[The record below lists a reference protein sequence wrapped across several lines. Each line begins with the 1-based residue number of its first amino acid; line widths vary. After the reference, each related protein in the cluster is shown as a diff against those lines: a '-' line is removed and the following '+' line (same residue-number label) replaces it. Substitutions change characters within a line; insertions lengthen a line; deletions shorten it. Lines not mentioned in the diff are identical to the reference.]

1 MRLSYGRFPRG
12 QRERTKEEGKIKK
25 AARTALER
33 SLDWEDSCH
42 CLFAITDRQ
51 SNRMKTYLGLLG
63 LGALLFVQAVPLVG
77 QQIPASDL
85 PPPGTDTG
93 LEGKYDPQN
102 GIAQLIRDKS
112 SESAASK
119 IFEDEH
125 VLVFMPLPEE
135 EVVVPGHVLV
145 VPKRLGAR
153 NLLDLKPEE
162 MCALLAAVQK
172 AGIAQKNG
180 LGATGFRVQS
190 NNGLSSSQTVY
201 HSHFHVIPS
210 FGGKAPGTPAPRRKL
225 PEAEYNEIAAKL
237 RAAWP
242 K

>member
-1 MRLSYGRFPRG
+1 MNLKIYAMRNINMFFGLS
-12 QRERTKEEGKIKK
+12 
-25 AARTALER
+25 
-33 SLDWEDSCH
+33 
-42 CLFAITDRQ
+42 
-51 SNRMKTYLGLLG
+51 
-63 LGALLFVQAVPLVG
+63 ALLCVQAVPLAA
-77 QQIPASDL
+77 QQIPASEL
-85 PPPGTDTG
+85 PPAGTDTG

-102 GIAQLIRDKS
+102 GIAQLIGDKS
-112 SESAASK
+112 TTAAGSK
-119 IFEDEH
+119 IYENEN

-135 EVVVPGHVLV
+135 EVVAPGHVLV

-153 NLLDLKPEE
+153 NVLDLKPDE
-162 MCALLAAVQK
+162 MCEILATVQK
-172 AGIAQKNG
+172 AAIAQKKA

-225 PEAEYNEIAAKL
+225 PEAQYKEIAAKL

>member
-1 MRLSYGRFPRG
+1 
-12 QRERTKEEGKIKK
+12 
-25 AARTALER
+25 
-33 SLDWEDSCH
+33 
-42 CLFAITDRQ
+42 
-51 SNRMKTYLGLLG
+51 MKTYRGLLSVFF
-63 LGALLFVQAVPLVG
+63 ALSAVLFIQGVPLTA

-85 PPPGTDTG
+85 PAPGTDTG

-125 VLVFMPLPEE
+125 VLVFMPLPDE

-145 VPKRLGAR
+145 VPKRMGAR
-153 NLLDLKPEE
+153 NILDLKPEE
-162 MCALLAAVQK
+162 MCAVLAAVQK

-225 PEAEYNEIAAKL
+225 APEEYKSIGDKL

>member
-1 MRLSYGRFPRG
+1 MLV
-12 QRERTKEEGKIKK
+12 
-25 AARTALER
+25 
-33 SLDWEDSCH
+33 
-42 CLFAITDRQ
+42 
-51 SNRMKTYLGLLG
+51 G
-63 LGALLFVQAVPLVG
+63 LGALLIAQAVPLAA
-77 QQIPASDL
+77 QQIPAADL

-112 SESAASK
+112 AEAAVSK
-119 IFEDEH
+119 IFEDDR
-125 VLVFMPLPEE
+125 VLVFMPLPDE
-135 EVVVPGHVLV
+135 EVTVPGHVLV
-145 VPKRLGAR
+145 VPKRMGAR
-153 NLLDLKPEE
+153 NLLDLKPDELCYL
-162 MCALLAAVQK
+162 MQTVQK
-172 AGIAQKNG
+172 VAIAQKNG

-201 HSHFHVIPS
+201 HPHFHVIPS

-225 PEAEYNEIAAKL
+225 AKAEYDEIAAKL

>member
-1 MRLSYGRFPRG
+1 MSLKLFTVRWMMIFFVLS
-12 QRERTKEEGKIKK
+12 
-25 AARTALER
+25 
-33 SLDWEDSCH
+33 
-42 CLFAITDRQ
+42 
-51 SNRMKTYLGLLG
+51 
-63 LGALLFVQAVPLVG
+63 ALLFFPVAPLCA
-77 QQIPASDL
+77 QQIPASEL
-85 PPPGTDTG
+85 PPPGTDNG

-102 GIAQLIRDKS
+102 GIAQLIQDKS
-112 SESAASK
+112 AESGASK
-119 IFEDEH
+119 IFEDDR

-135 EVVVPGHVLV
+135 EVAVPGHVLV

-153 NLLDLKPEE
+153 NLLDLKPDE
-162 MCALLAAVQK
+162 MCAVLAAVQK

-225 PEAEYNEIAAKL
+225 TEAEYKETAAKL

>member
-1 MRLSYGRFPRG
+1 MRCVFFGLS
-12 QRERTKEEGKIKK
+12 
-25 AARTALER
+25 
-33 SLDWEDSCH
+33 
-42 CLFAITDRQ
+42 
-51 SNRMKTYLGLLG
+51 
-63 LGALLFVQAVPLVG
+63 ALLFVQGTRLCG
-77 QQIPASDL
+77 QQIPASEL
-85 PPPGTDTG
+85 PPSGTDTG

-135 EVVVPGHVLV
+135 EVVAPGHVLV

-153 NLLDLKPEE
+153 NLLDLKPDE
-162 MCALLAAVQK
+162 MRELLVAVQK
-172 AGIAQKNG
+172 AAIAQKKG
-180 LGATGFRVQS
+180 LGATGFKVIQ

-201 HSHFHVIPS
+201 HAHFHVVPS
-210 FGGKAPGTPAPRRKL
+210 FGGKAPGPPAPRKEV
-225 PEAEYNEIAAKL
+225 PDPEYNEIAAKL

>member
-1 MRLSYGRFPRG
+1 MRYLFFGLS
-12 QRERTKEEGKIKK
+12 
-25 AARTALER
+25 
-33 SLDWEDSCH
+33 
-42 CLFAITDRQ
+42 
-51 SNRMKTYLGLLG
+51 
-63 LGALLFVQAVPLVG
+63 ALLFVQGARLAA
-77 QQIPASDL
+77 QIPASEL
-85 PPPGTDTG
+85 PPAGTDTG
-93 LEGKYDPQN
+93 LEGKYDPTN
-102 GIAQLIRDKS
+102 GIAQLIQDKS
-112 SESAASK
+112 AESAASK
-119 IFEDEH
+119 IFEDDH

-135 EVVVPGHVLV
+135 EVVVAGHVLV

-153 NLLDLKPEE
+153 NILDLKPDE
-162 MCALLAAVQK
+162 MRDILVAIQK
-172 AGIAQKNG
+172 AGIAQKKG

-225 PEAEYNEIAAKL
+225 APEEYKSIGDKL

>member
-1 MRLSYGRFPRG
+1 MNLKLN
-12 QRERTKEEGKIKK
+12 T
-25 AARTALER
+25 ARTIGT
-33 SLDWEDSCH
+33 
-42 CLFAITDRQ
+42 F
-51 SNRMKTYLGLLG
+51 LGLS
-63 LGALLFVQAVPLVG
+63 ALLFVQGAPLIA
-77 QQIPASDL
+77 QIPASEL
-85 PPPGTDTG
+85 PPPGTDSG

-102 GIAQLIRDKS
+102 GIAQLIQDKS
-112 SESAASK
+112 AEAGRSK

-125 VLVFMPLPEE
+125 VLVFMPLPDE

-162 MCALLAAVQK
+162 MCAILAAVQK
-172 AGIAQKNG
+172 AAIAQKNG
-180 LGATGFRVQS
+180 LGASGFRVQS

-225 PEAEYNEIAAKL
+225 PEAEYNETAAKL